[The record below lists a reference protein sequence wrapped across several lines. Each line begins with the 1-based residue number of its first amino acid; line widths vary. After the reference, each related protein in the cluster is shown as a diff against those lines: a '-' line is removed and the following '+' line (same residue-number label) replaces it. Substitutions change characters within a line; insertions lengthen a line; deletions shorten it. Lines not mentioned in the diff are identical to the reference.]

1 MTPVH
6 FSTLG
11 LTLVHRFTRSPGRL
25 SSPGLWPVHSH
36 TSPFHPKSGLKRHL
50 TTSPQ
55 QQWPTAFPS
64 TSVSSPLS
72 PHFLPNRSII
82 RSLSLVN
89 VAGHSADAAFICV
102 AGVSVEPVV
111 GQGVGQELEEALC
124 GPGTSEHR
132 HKEGNPFEV
141 QSVGTVGKGNFC
153 FPQLRAVLWY
163 KSVLKHCKITIDMQF
178 LSPRT
183 LLWDTVPFHF
193 HQPIQKCS
201 LSTIVK
207 ASINLVSH

>member
-11 LTLVHRFTRSPGRL
+11 LTLVPQFTRSPGRL
-25 SSPGLWPVHSH
+25 SSPGLWPVHSY
-36 TSPFHPKSGLKRHL
+36 TSLFHPKSGLKRHL
-50 TTSPQ
+50 TTSPN

-89 VAGHSADAAFICV
+89 LAGHSADGAFICV
-102 AGVSVEPVV
+102 AEVRGEPVA
-111 GQGVGQELEEALC
+111 GQGVGQGLEEVLC
-124 GPGTSEHR
+124 GPGTREPS

-141 QSVGTVGKGNFC
+141 QSFRTVGKGNFC
-153 FPQLRAVLWY
+153 FLQLKAVLWY
-163 KSVLKHCKITIDMQF
+163 KSMLKHFKATTDIQF
-178 LSPRT
+178 FISRT
-183 LLWDTVPFHF
+183 LFRCTGH
-193 HQPIQKCS
+193 S
-201 LSTIVK
+201 LSFFIRGPK
-207 ASINLVSH
+207 SDH

>member
-1 MTPVH
+1 MTLVH

-11 LTLVHRFTRSPGRL
+11 LTFVPRFTRSPGRL
-25 SSPGLWPVHSH
+25 SSPGLWPVHSY
-36 TSPFHPKSGLKRHL
+36 TSRFHPKSGLKRHL

-89 VAGHSADAAFICV
+89 VAGHSADGSFICV
-102 AGVSVEPVV
+102 AGVRGEPVAGRGV
-111 GQGVGQELEEALC
+111 EQGLEEALC
-124 GPGTSEHR
+124 GPGTTEHH

-141 QSVGTVGKGNFC
+141 QSFGTVGKGNFY
-153 FPQLRAVLWY
+153 FPQLRAVLRY
-163 KSVLKHCKITIDMQF
+163 KSVL
-178 LSPRT
+178 
-183 LLWDTVPFHF
+183 
-193 HQPIQKCS
+193 
-201 LSTIVK
+201 
-207 ASINLVSH
+207 